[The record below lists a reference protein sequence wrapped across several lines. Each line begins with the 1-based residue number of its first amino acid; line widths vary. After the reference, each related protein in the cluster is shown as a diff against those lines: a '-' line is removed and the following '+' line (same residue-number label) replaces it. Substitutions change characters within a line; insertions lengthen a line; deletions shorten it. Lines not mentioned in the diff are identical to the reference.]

1 MKKKEEEDMRTEK
14 VYVYNTTPKSLK
26 KDMEKILMDTILHL
40 DPAKKTFL
48 KINGNHDKE
57 YPGSNTSRWFLD
69 ALLAGLKKQGFKDI
83 SVIEG
88 AGYLFSA
95 TRMIKNTRLLEICEK
110 HKVPFIDYEELPR
123 DENDLPEMLD
133 GSQLINVPVMHTHG
147 FAVVSCATK
156 NYFGLIPKNRWI
168 YHESLEEKLVEL
180 YDIVNATADSVTIV
194 DGTVGQKG
202 DSTRTGDPVKL
213 DLIIVGKNELAVDIV
228 VSKIMNFSIED
239 IPLLRYAKLRGYI
252 GFKINVGGDYDS
264 FEGLPQYNFRF
275 ERSKAKK
282 TSIWLHTNQITKFF
296 IERQPFR
303 GIFHKMRELY
313 QDYVYYKKKDY
324 LISGEWMKYENDLN
338 NWKVIE

>member
-1 MKKKEEEDMRTEK
+1 MKRNMKTEE

-26 KDMEKILMDTILHL
+26 RDMEKILMDTILHL

-69 ALLAGLKKQGFKDI
+69 ALLAGFKKRGFEDI
-83 SVIEG
+83 TVIEG

-110 HKVPFIDYEELPR
+110 HKVPFVDYEDLPR
-123 DENDLPEMLD
+123 DENDLPKMLK
-133 GSQLINVPVMHTHG
+133 GKQLINVPVMHTHG

-156 NYFGLIPKNRWI
+156 NYFGLIPKSRWK
-168 YHESLEEKLVEL
+168 YHENLEEKLIEL
-180 YDIVNATADSVTIV
+180 YEAVNATTDSITIV

-213 DLIIVGKNELAVDIV
+213 DLIIIGKNELAVDIV
-228 VSKIMNFSIED
+228 VSKIMGFSIED
-239 IPLLRYAKLRGYI
+239 IPLLRYAEEKRYI
-252 GFKINVGGDYDS
+252 NFKINIDGDYSS
-264 FEGLPQYNFRF
+264 FEDLPQYDFRF
-275 ERSKAKK
+275 ERTKAKK
-282 TSIWLHTNQITKFF
+282 TSIWLHTNPITKFF

-303 GIFHKMRELY
+303 GIFHKVRELY
-313 QDYVYYKKKDY
+313 QDHIYYKKKDY
-324 LISGEWMKYENDLN
+324 LFSGEWMEYAGEM
-338 NWKVIE
+338 